1 MTTETTSDPFAIFA
15 DWFAEAARREPRDA
29 NAMTLATADSSGRPA
44 ARTVLLKDW
53 GRGGFVFYTNTRS
66 RKGEELAVNAHAAL
80 LFYWKSLGRQVRIEG
95 PATSVSEAEADAYFA
110 TRPRDSRLGAWASE
124 QSAVMTGGWPDF
136 EAALARVR
144 DRFGDGDIP
153 RPPHWS
159 GYRVAPEAIE
169 FWQEGPNRLH
179 VRRLFRPAPDG
190 SWAVDMLF
198 P

>member
-1 MTTETTSDPFAIFA
+1 MTTETTPDPFVIFA

-29 NAMTLATADSSGRPA
+29 NAMTLATADSNGRPA

-53 GRGGFVFYTNTRS
+53 DRGGFVFYTNTRS
-66 RKGEELAVNAHAAL
+66 RKGEELNVNAHAAL
-80 LFYWKSLGRQVRIEG
+80 LFFWKSLGRQVRIEG

-136 EAALARVR
+136 EASLAGVR

-169 FWQEGPNRLH
+169 FWEEGPNRLH
-179 VRRLFRPAPDG
+179 VRRLFRPVPDG
-190 SWAVDMLF
+190 SWAVDMLY